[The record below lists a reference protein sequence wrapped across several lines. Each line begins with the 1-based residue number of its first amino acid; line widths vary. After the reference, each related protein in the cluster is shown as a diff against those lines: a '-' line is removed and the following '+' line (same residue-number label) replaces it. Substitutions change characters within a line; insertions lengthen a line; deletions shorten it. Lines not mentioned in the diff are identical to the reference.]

1 MSSIIDQKIRE
12 LNQWNNEV
20 RIPLPQDFV
29 LYNGQVVGDG
39 YYLTLRLRHGL
50 LYQSL
55 NEVREGQWKAGAS
68 DGSILVMYK
77 DVPQKFY
84 EILSEVN
91 ELVAIQERQQQD
103 VGMDETQTTE
113 NKEQEKTEE
122 KKKES

>member
-29 LYNGQVVGDG
+29 LYRGQAVGDG

-55 NEVREGQWKAGAS
+55 NEVQEGQWKAGAS

-103 VGMDETQTTE
+103 VGMDEAQTTE
-113 NKEQEKTEE
+113 DKEQEKTEE
-122 KKKES
+122 KEKES

>member
-29 LYNGQVVGDG
+29 LYRGQAVGDG

-55 NEVREGQWKAGAS
+55 NEVQEGQWKAGAS

-103 VGMDETQTTE
+103 VGMDEAQTTE
-113 NKEQEKTEE
+113 NKEQEKNE
-122 KKKES
+122 KKEKKS

>member
-29 LYNGQVVGDG
+29 LYRGQAVGDG

-55 NEVREGQWKAGAS
+55 NEVQEGQWKAGAS

-103 VGMDETQTTE
+103 VGMDESQTTE

>member
-29 LYNGQVVGDG
+29 LYKGQSVGDG

-55 NEVREGQWKAGAS
+55 NEVRDGQWKAGSS
-68 DGSILVMYK
+68 DGSVLVMFK

-84 EILSEVN
+84 EILSELN
-91 ELVAIQERQQQD
+91 DLMAAQE
-103 VGMDETQTTE
+103 EHTTE
-113 NKEQEKTEE
+113 PKSDEAQPDSKEES
-122 KKKES
+122 KKEG

>member
-29 LYNGQVVGDG
+29 LYKGQSVGDG

-55 NEVREGQWKAGAS
+55 NEVRDGQWKAGSS
-68 DGSILVMYK
+68 DGSVLVMFK

-84 EILSEVN
+84 EILSELN
-91 ELVAIQERQQQD
+91 DLMAAQEEHTVEPRSEAEAQPD
-103 VGMDETQTTE
+103 S
-113 NKEQEKTEE
+113 KEES
-122 KKKES
+122 KKKED

>member
-29 LYNGQVVGDG
+29 LYRGQAVGDG

-55 NEVREGQWKAGAS
+55 NEVQEGQWKAGAS

-91 ELVAIQERQQQD
+91 ELVAIQERQQQN
-103 VGMDETQTTE
+103 VGMDESQTTE
-113 NKEQEKTEE
+113 DKEQEKTEE
-122 KKKES
+122 KEKES